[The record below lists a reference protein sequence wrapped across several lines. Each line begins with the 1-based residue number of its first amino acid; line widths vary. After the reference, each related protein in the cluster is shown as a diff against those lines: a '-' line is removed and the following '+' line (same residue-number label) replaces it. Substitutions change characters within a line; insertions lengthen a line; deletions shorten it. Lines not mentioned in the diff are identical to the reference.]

1 MQFGVEVSAWHLSK
15 CFFVSDPVVGLSVEA
30 EGPLVVE
37 ALVEALEYAAVPK
50 IAVRLGAHAHLLL
63 LLPQALLQLALEF
76 VEQLGGHHEQ
86 PLLLERLGLY
96 LDIVLGAEVG
106 EDLERSGADVLV
118 DVADYLGKPV
128 FAG

>member
-1 MQFGVEVSAWHLSK
+1 
-15 CFFVSDPVVGLSVEA
+15 VSDPVVGLSVEA